1 MASSIRSIRLS
12 RAVILSIVV
21 LAALAVPAPLFAQG
35 QNCPAGAPSTD
46 ANVAQELSAFTSG
59 LNQRWPSAGAQ
70 KVDPLTNLPPYQTT
84 EGCDALGIAACAATI
99 VNPTC
104 EHITFNAQL
113 DQMTGL
119 SKLSF
124 MPMTVQSFNPKE
136 VAQHTQKGPDASKI
150 TDGVYA
156 EAGHSAAD
164 PAYAIVL
171 THTPNNP
178 GHAIEVDLGQVFD
191 VCGNGYDCK
200 NGPQL
205 QADNDDVY
213 QLDYSND
220 GQTWTRYGQF
230 PSVSGS
236 GLHTRGIATITSGQH
251 NPSFNARYLRVFAV
265 SGGDTFSVSE
275 LTLYNTAS
283 QVISIG
289 KPAIGSRPYQITD
302 GTVPKDGTEWN
313 DATYAAVL
321 RGVGVANALVID
333 LGGLV
338 NICGDNTC
346 GPTVQAD
353 RHPFQIHY
361 SPDGINWVPYSQVPE
376 VSGSGLITRTP
387 SQIAAQAKITSFTAR
402 YVRLYGLPADDDN
415 YSISEVQ
422 LKSTASGNPIVSTG
436 TLTYGPEPW
445 ETDGVVAPEG
455 ADWNDLHYANIIGV
469 CNTEAASVCP
479 QGSQTSLTEALQ
491 IDLGQVF
498 SLEAL
503 DVQADRHQFQIDY
516 RASPTDPWQA
526 LWTVPSVSGDGLTT
540 RPRQTL
546 AGQQARYLMVYGT
559 AGSDDNYSV
568 SSVKVYIP
576 IAKTP
581 CAYASFADAAQQAA
595 ACSYDGTMTTA
606 IMGQDGKTPT
616 IPTSFTIL
624 SADAYYYCTGA
635 SSTHIPVVDGSII
648 GGTTCTG
655 NLQMPQPAP
664 GQFCSATCTDG
675 TTPASALTFAG
686 IVADPADPSKLGPAL
701 TLTGLS
707 CDHSTGNLTNAVTE
721 LAAGTACN
729 AVGSF
734 FVGLSVSPL
743 TTSSGQTLPPLLPSG
758 KCQAPPQPIATTD
771 FRGLAT
777 HVGTASV
784 AGQVPVNGMV
794 SALGAHPVDTL
805 APDRDSVYADEGRTS
820 AMGSLAQVRAKLV
833 QAFPNREI
841 RDLQLSPAAGW
852 AMFQLGSDDTVMYVD
867 LQGNYLFTGAMVELQ
882 NGRNLTQEF
891 VVAKRRDLLQSVPL
905 EHAIMYKPAVQLDPP
920 IRPLLLFDDPDCP
933 YCRQFHPEVKKL
945 VEAGIPVVAVF
956 LYPVARLHPD
966 AVRKSIAIWCADNQA
981 DVLDRALAGQPV
993 TGDSRP
999 CRHPIENNL
1008 ELGKRLGLSGTPFLI
1023 FPDGHVATGY
1033 RSAKEVLQMIRAE
1046 R

>member
-1 MASSIRSIRLS
+1 MTSCNRLS
-12 RAVILSIVV
+12 QAFILSIV
-21 LAALAVPAPLFAQG
+21 ALATFVVPAPLFAQG
-35 QNCPAGAPSTD
+35 QNCPAGAELTD
-46 ANVAQELSAFTSG
+46 PNVAMELSAFNSG
-59 LNQRWPSAGAQ
+59 LNQRWPSAAAQ
-70 KVDPLTNLPPYQTT
+70 KIDPLTNLPSYQTT
-84 EGCDALGIAACAATI
+84 EGCDALGITACAATI

-124 MPMTVQSFNPKE
+124 MPMSVQNFNPKE
-136 VAQHTQKGPDASKI
+136 IAQHTQKGPDASKI

-156 EAGHSAAD
+156 AAGHDATD

-178 GHAIEVDLGQVFD
+178 GHALEVDLGAVVD
-191 VCGNGYDCK
+191 VCGNAYNCK

-220 GQTWTRYGQF
+220 GQTWTKYGQF

-236 GLHTRGIATITSGQH
+236 GLHTRGIATITSGQN
-251 NPSFNARYLRVFAV
+251 NPSFSGRYLRVFAV
-265 SGGDTFSVSE
+265 SGGNTFSVSE
-275 LTLYNTAS
+275 LTLYNTSS
-283 QVISIG
+283 QPISIG
-289 KPAIGSRPYQITD
+289 KPAIGFRPYQITD
-302 GTVPKDGTEWN
+302 GILAQAGTEWN
-313 DATYAAVL
+313 DPQYAAVL
-321 RGVGVANALVID
+321 RTVGVASALVID

-338 NICGDNTC
+338 NICGDSSC

-353 RHPFQIHY
+353 RHPFQIDY

-376 VSGSGLITRTP
+376 VSGSGLTTRTP
-387 SQIAAQAKITSFTAR
+387 SQIAAQAKVTSFTAR

-415 YSISEVQ
+415 YSISEVE
-422 LKSTASGNPIVSTG
+422 LHTTTSGNPIVSTG
-436 TLTYGPEPW
+436 KLTYGPEPW
-445 ETDGVVAPEG
+445 ETDGEVAPEG
-455 ADWNDLHYANIIGV
+455 ADWNDPNYANVLGA
-469 CNTEAASVCP
+469 CGQSSATVCP
-479 QGSQTSLTEALQ
+479 QGSQTGLTEALQ
-491 IDLGQVF
+491 IDLSQAF

-503 DVQADRHQFQIDY
+503 EVQADHHQFQIDY

-526 LWTVPSVSGDGLTT
+526 LWTVPSVSGNGLLT
-540 RPRQTL
+540 RPRQSL
-546 AGQQARYLMVYGT
+546 AGEQARYLMVYGT

-568 SSVKVYIP
+568 SSVKVYTP

-595 ACSYDGTMTTA
+595 ACSYDGTMTTG
-606 IMGQDGKTPT
+606 IMGPGGV
-616 IPTSFTIL
+616 IATSFTIL

-648 GGTTCTG
+648 GGTTCSG
-655 NLQMPQPAP
+655 NLMAQPFP
-664 GQFCSATCTDG
+664 GQFCSATCADG

-686 IVADPADPSKLGPAL
+686 IAADPTDPSKLGPAF
-701 TLTGLS
+701 TLTDLN
-707 CDHSTGNLTNAVTE
+707 CDHSTGNLTGAVSE
-721 LAAGTACN
+721 LAAGTASN

-734 FVGLSVSPL
+734 LVGLSVSPL
-743 TTSSGQTLPPLLPSG
+743 TTPSGQTLPPLIPSG
-758 KCQAPPQPIATTD
+758 KCQAASPPTANTD
-771 FRGLAT
+771 LRGVAT
-777 HVGTASV
+777 HVGTASE
-784 AGQVPVNGMV
+784 AGQVSLSGTV
-794 SALGAHPVDTL
+794 SAPGAPPSDTL
-805 APDRDSVYADEGRTS
+805 ALDRDSAYADDGRTS
-820 AMGSLAQVRAKLV
+820 AMGSLAQVRAKLF

-841 RDLQLSPAAGW
+841 RDLQLSPASGW
-852 AMFQLGSDDTVMYVD
+852 AMFQLGDDTVMYVD

-891 VVAKRRDLLQSVPL
+891 VIAKRRDLLQSISL
-905 EHAIMYKPAVQLDPP
+905 EQAIMYTPAVQLDPP

-945 VEAGIPVVAVF
+945 VEAGIPVAVF
-956 LYPVARLHPD
+956 LYPVAQLHPD

-981 DVLDRALAGQPV
+981 DVLDRALAGQAV
-993 TGDSRP
+993 TEESQP
-999 CRHPIENNL
+999 CRHPIEKNL
-1008 ELGKRLGLSGTPFLI
+1008 ELAKRLGLSGTPSLI

-1033 RSAKEVLQMIRAE
+1033 RSANEVLRMIRAPE